1 MRWKR
6 RLMALVVCWIVV
18 VVQLGDQV
26 ALPLQLTALL
36 LAAAAGFSLDDPA
49 YEVLAPSPHSLL
61 RRRLQRILVV
71 VPPTVVAWMA
81 AWAAIVWQGSSNP
94 EEFGA
99 LLAMFGGLVGLSLG
113 VAGVAGRRSSGRGG
127 PVVAPSIFVLQV
139 LSTALPPRWRF
150 MPLGDV
156 PGGWSQ
162 IYLRWTAVGVV
173 GALLF
178 LMSSRDPAA
187 RGVDSRRRRG
197 ESKRPLGVGS
207 P

>member
-36 LAAAAGFSLDDPA
+36 LAAAGGFSLDDSA

-127 PVVAPSIFVLQV
+127 PLLTPSIFVLQV
-139 LSTALPPRWRF
+139 VSTAFPPRWRF
-150 MPLGDV
+150 LPLGDV

-173 GALLF
+173 GVLF
-178 LMSSRDPAA
+178 LLVSSRDPARA
-187 RGVDSRRRRG
+187 RYPSPATRRPQERNRRKS
-197 ESKRPLGVGS
+197 E
-207 P
+207 